1 MSVVY
6 IISEHGKLS
15 CTNETLE
22 FTSPDGTVRKMFPHR
37 TDSLIISGVVSIS
50 GAAMRLL
57 MKYQINTLFISSN
70 GRFNGKLVF
79 TSTKNILL
87 RKKQYAISD
96 DEQRSLSLA
105 KSIVIAKIKNELTF
119 VQRIK

>member
-1 MSVVY
+1 
-6 IISEHGKLS
+6 
-15 CTNETLE
+15 
-22 FTSPDGTVRKMFPHR
+22 MFPHR

-79 TSTKNILL
+79 TSAKNILL
-87 RKKQYAISD
+87 RKKQYTISD
-96 DEQRSLSLA
+96 NEQ
-105 KSIVIAKIKNELTF
+105 
-119 VQRIK
+119 